1 MLTVDFFLTFLMSLL
16 SSQTSDL
23 RRILNTSSAVRTRE
37 SNSSHRN
44 PVLSEMG
51 GAHTYLSPLEAEG
64 GSPQFL
70 SQDSVSMASSIIS
83 RVEPCSLLH
92 SSNPCVVL
100 WLHYIFTIA
109 LVYAMFSF

>member
-70 SQDSVSMASSIIS
+70 SFFLSFFFFKVGF
-83 RVEPCSLLH
+83 
-92 SSNPCVVL
+92 VL
-100 WLHYIFTIA
+100 GLGIF
-109 LVYAMFSF
+109 FF